1 MKTAITLALISLLA
15 ACGTGYYEKPQE
27 LYPKQTMYMD
37 KEVEPMSRN
46 EVIVAVRECES
57 SGLRAVMIYS
67 KRKISG
73 HTADVVADVTCA
85 PRFVY

>member
-15 ACGTGYYEKPQE
+15 ACGTGHQPPHEQ
-27 LYPKQTMYMD
+27 YPRQTMYMD

-46 EVIVAVRECES
+46 EVIVAIKECES
-57 SGLRAVMIYS
+57 SGLRAVMVYS

-85 PRFVY
+85 PLFVY

>member
-1 MKTAITLALISLLA
+1 MKTAITLALISSLA
-15 ACGTGYYEKPQE
+15 ACGSYYEKPRDQ
-27 LYPKQTMYMD
+27 YPKQTMYMD